1 MVHFEKE
8 IVVEI
13 KDKKISGVPNLT
25 LITRCVI
32 LSE

>member
-13 KDKKISGVPNLT
+13 KDKKISGVPEFDTNNALRYS
-25 LITRCVI
+25 I
-32 LSE
+32 

>member
-13 KDKKISGVPNLT
+13 KDKKISGAVLKYERVETNL
-25 LITRCVI
+25 
-32 LSE
+32 SGD